1 MASTESSKAEEIIL
15 PEIRFLSPEELDSLR
30 ANAEA
35 LKKSSSKT
43 RGRKRVDFP
52 YSLERVRENNTV
64 QTTVAKLES
73 LSSYDDAKSGDQDAA
88 LRVID
93 QIFKCSEP
101 FMFSVRYN

>member
-1 MASTESSKAEEIIL
+1 MDE
-15 PEIRFLSPEELDSLR
+15 
-30 ANAEA
+30 NALIFRTSWNA
-35 LKKSSSKT
+35 
-43 RGRKRVDFP
+43 FP
-52 YSLERVRENNTV
+52 DITV